1 MDIAQKDGE
10 GNPESGVSL
19 DFRELVLSE
28 LRQFEERMTE
38 RIERLE
44 SQQSRSLDRPRNAA
58 DTTEQVM
65 MWFGIAYIVSL
76 LLPPLLQLIRGNEE

>member
-1 MDIAQKDGE
+1 MGITEKDGE
-10 GNPESGVSL
+10 GNSESGVSL

-76 LLPPLLQLIRGNEE
+76 LLPPLLQLIRGSDE